1 MKQKQGSRCVREE
14 DGRIGREIV
23 YNKGWNA
30 LGFYCCGTCLKN
42 NLKNMAYLLKVLEV
56 FPYVMRLSQDK
67 AEQYNNRSIGTAKQC
82 KAVQM
87 REARMQQNRKGTRT
101 RGIFQRCTM
110 EPPFPNWLLP
120 LNYPFIYKPINGLT
134 HWQSQYP
141 HHPGNPQQHQQGT
154 RPSL

>member
-1 MKQKQGSRCVREE
+1 
-14 DGRIGREIV
+14 
-23 YNKGWNA
+23 
-30 LGFYCCGTCLKN
+30 
-42 NLKNMAYLLKVLEV
+42 MAYLLKVLEV

-110 EPPFPNWLLP
+110 EPPFPTGSYLLITPSFTNP
-120 LNYPFIYKPINGLT
+120 LMALPTGKVSIPIIQATLNSISRGPGL
-134 HWQSQYP
+134 HYE
-141 HHPGNPQQHQQGT
+141 
-154 RPSL
+154 SLSMESLVL